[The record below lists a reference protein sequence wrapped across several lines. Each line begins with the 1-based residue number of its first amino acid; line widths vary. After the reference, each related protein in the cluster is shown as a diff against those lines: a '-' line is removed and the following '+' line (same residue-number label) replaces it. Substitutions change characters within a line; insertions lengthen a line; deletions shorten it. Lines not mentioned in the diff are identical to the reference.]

1 MTFGTT
7 VIVDVVGEVV
17 DEVDE
22 EEEGEVVEV
31 VELVVV
37 DEVDEEEGEV
47 VEVVELVVE
56 GAVVVVVVGGV
67 PVKMFDATESPIAL
81 TALMVTE
88 YIVPFVSP
96 EMVNGLEIDAGF
108 NAKYVTPFVEYL

>member
-17 DEVDE
+17 DEVVE

-37 DEVDEEEGEV
+37 
-47 VEVVELVVE
+47 
-56 GAVVVVVVGGV
+56 GAVVVVGGV
-67 PVKMFDATESPIAL
+67 PVKMFDAAESPIAL

-88 YIVPFVSP
+88 YVVPFVSP

>member
-1 MTFGTT
+1 MPFGTT

-17 DEVDE
+17 DEVVE

-37 DEVDEEEGEV
+37 V
-47 VEVVELVVE
+47 VV
-56 GAVVVVVVGGV
+56 AVVVVVVAVVVGGV
-67 PVKMFDATESPIAL
+67 PVKMFDAAESPIAL
-81 TALMVTE
+81 TALIVTE
-88 YIVPFVSP
+88 YVVPFVSP

>member
-1 MTFGTT
+1 MRFGAT

-17 DEVDE
+17 DEIGGD
-22 EEEGEVVEV
+22 EEGEVVEV
-31 VELVVV
+31 VELVV
-37 DEVDEEEGEV
+37 G
-47 VEVVELVVE
+47 

-67 PVKMFDATESPIAL
+67 PVTVFDAVESPIAL

-88 YIVPFVSP
+88 YVVPFVSP

-108 NAKYVTPFVEYL
+108 NAKYVTPSVEYL

>member
-17 DEVDE
+17 DEVVE

-37 DEVDEEEGEV
+37 GAV
-47 VEVVELVVE
+47 VVV
-56 GAVVVVVVGGV
+56 VVVVVVGGV
-67 PVKMFDATESPIAL
+67 PVKMFDAAESPIAL

-88 YIVPFVSP
+88 YVVPFVRP
-96 EMVNGLEIDAGF
+96 EMVNGLRIDAGF

>member
-17 DEVDE
+17 DEVVE

-37 DEVDEEEGEV
+37 
-47 VEVVELVVE
+47 
-56 GAVVVVVVGGV
+56 VVVVSAVDVVGGV
-67 PVKMFDATESPIAL
+67 PVKMFDAAESPIAL
-81 TALMVTE
+81 TALIVTE
-88 YIVPFVSP
+88 YVVPFVRP
-96 EMVNGLEIDAGF
+96 EMVNGLKIDAGF

>member
-17 DEVDE
+17 DEVVE
-22 EEEGEVVEV
+22 EEAGEVVEV

-37 DEVDEEEGEV
+37 
-47 VEVVELVVE
+47 
-56 GAVVVVVVGGV
+56 VVVVVVSAVDVVGGV
-67 PVKMFDATESPIAL
+67 PVKMFDAAESPIAL

-88 YIVPFVSP
+88 YVVPFVRP
-96 EMVNGLEIDAGF
+96 EMVNGLKIDAGF

>member
-1 MTFGTT
+1 VRFGAT

-17 DEVDE
+17 DEIGG

-31 VELVVV
+31 VELVV
-37 DEVDEEEGEV
+37 GGV
-47 VEVVELVVE
+47 V
-56 GAVVVVVVGGV
+56 VVVVVVGGV
-67 PVKMFDATESPIAL
+67 PVTVFDAVESPIAL

-88 YIVPFVSP
+88 YVVPFVSP

-108 NAKYVTPFVEYL
+108 NAKYVTPSVEYL

>member
-1 MTFGTT
+1 VTFGAT

-17 DEVDE
+17 DEVVE
-22 EEEGEVVEV
+22 EEEAEVVEV
-31 VELVVV
+31 VEVVV
-37 DEVDEEEGEV
+37 V
-47 VEVVELVVE
+47 
-56 GAVVVVVVGGV
+56 GAVVVVVGGV
-67 PVKMFDATESPIAL
+67 PVTMFDAAESPIAL

-88 YIVPFVSP
+88 YVVPFVSP

>member
-1 MTFGTT
+1 MTFGAT

-17 DEVDE
+17 DEVVE
-22 EEEGEVVEV
+22 EEEGEVVEL

-37 DEVDEEEGEV
+37 GAV
-47 VEVVELVVE
+47 V
-56 GAVVVVVVGGV
+56 VVVVVVGGV
-67 PVKMFDATESPIAL
+67 PVTMFDAAESPIAL

-88 YIVPFVSP
+88 YVVPFVSP
-96 EMVNGLEIDAGF
+96 EMVNGLDVVAGF

>member
-17 DEVDE
+17 DEVVE

-37 DEVDEEEGEV
+37 
-47 VEVVELVVE
+47 
-56 GAVVVVVVGGV
+56 GAVVVVVGAVVVVGGV
-67 PVKMFDATESPIAL
+67 PVKMFDAAESPIAL

-88 YIVPFVSP
+88 YVVPFVRP
-96 EMVNGLEIDAGF
+96 EMVNGLKIDAGF

>member
-17 DEVDE
+17 DEVVE

-37 DEVDEEEGEV
+37 GAV
-47 VEVVELVVE
+47 VVV
-56 GAVVVVVVGGV
+56 VVVVVVGGV
-67 PVKMFDATESPIAL
+67 PVKMFDAAESPIAL
-81 TALMVTE
+81 TALIVTE
-88 YIVPFVSP
+88 YVVPFVSP

>member
-1 MTFGTT
+1 MPFGTT

-17 DEVDE
+17 DEVVE

-37 DEVDEEEGEV
+37 
-47 VEVVELVVE
+47 
-56 GAVVVVVVGGV
+56 VVVVSAVDVVGGV
-67 PVKMFDATESPIAL
+67 PVKMFDAAESPIAL
-81 TALMVTE
+81 TALIVTE
-88 YIVPFVSP
+88 YVVPFVRP
-96 EMVNGLEIDAGF
+96 EMVNGLKIDAGF

>member
-17 DEVDE
+17 DEVVE

-37 DEVDEEEGEV
+37 V
-47 VEVVELVVE
+47 VVVS
-56 GAVVVVVVGGV
+56 AVVVVGGV
-67 PVKMFDATESPIAL
+67 PVKMFDAAESPIAL

-88 YIVPFVSP
+88 YVVPFVSP

-108 NAKYVTPFVEYL
+108 NAKYVTPSVEYL

>member
-1 MTFGTT
+1 MTFGAT

-17 DEVDE
+17 DEVVE
-22 EEEGEVVEV
+22 EEEGEVVE
-31 VELVVV
+31 LVVV
-37 DEVDEEEGEV
+37 
-47 VEVVELVVE
+47 

-67 PVKMFDATESPIAL
+67 PVTMFDAAESPIAL

-88 YIVPFVSP
+88 YVVPFVSP
-96 EMVNGLEIDAGF
+96 EMVNGLDVVAGF

>member
-1 MTFGTT
+1 M
-7 VIVDVVGEVV
+7 GEVV

-37 DEVDEEEGEV
+37 DEVDEEEEG
-47 VEVVELVVE
+47 EVVELVVE

-67 PVKMFDATESPIAL
+67 PVKMFDAAESPIAL

-88 YIVPFVSP
+88 YVVPFVSP

-108 NAKYVTPFVEYL
+108 NAKYVTPSVEYL

>member
-17 DEVDE
+17 DEVVE

-37 DEVDEEEGEV
+37 GAV
-47 VEVVELVVE
+47 VVV
-56 GAVVVVVVGGV
+56 VVVVVVGGV
-67 PVKMFDATESPIAL
+67 PVKMFDAAESPIAL

-88 YIVPFVSP
+88 YVVPFVSP

>member
-1 MTFGTT
+1 MPFGTT

-17 DEVDE
+17 DEVV

-37 DEVDEEEGEV
+37 
-47 VEVVELVVE
+47 
-56 GAVVVVVVGGV
+56 GAVVVVVVVAVVVVGGV
-67 PVKMFDATESPIAL
+67 PVKMFDAAESPIAL
-81 TALMVTE
+81 TALIVTE
-88 YIVPFVSP
+88 YVVPFVRP
-96 EMVNGLEIDAGF
+96 EMVNGLKIDAGF

>member
-1 MTFGTT
+1 MTFGAT

-17 DEVDE
+17 DEVVE

-37 DEVDEEEGEV
+37 
-47 VEVVELVVE
+47 
-56 GAVVVVVVGGV
+56 VVVVSAVDVVGGV
-67 PVKMFDATESPIAL
+67 PVKMFDAAESPIAL
-81 TALMVTE
+81 TALIVTE
-88 YIVPFVSP
+88 YVVPFVSP

>member
-17 DEVDE
+17 DEVVE

-37 DEVDEEEGEV
+37 GAV
-47 VEVVELVVE
+47 VVV
-56 GAVVVVVVGGV
+56 VVVVVVGGV
-67 PVKMFDATESPIAL
+67 PVKMFDAAESPIAL
-81 TALMVTE
+81 TALIVTE
-88 YIVPFVSP
+88 YVVPFVSP

-108 NAKYVTPFVEYL
+108 NAKYVTPSVEYL